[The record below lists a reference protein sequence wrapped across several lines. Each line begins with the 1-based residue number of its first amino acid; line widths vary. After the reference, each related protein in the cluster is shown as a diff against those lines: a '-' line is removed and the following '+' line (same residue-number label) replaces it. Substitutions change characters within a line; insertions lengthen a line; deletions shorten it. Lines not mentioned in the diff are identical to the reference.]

1 MSLKDRLGR
10 LTGDARTPAL
20 PSPQQDT
27 IGELRRRIEEVMN
40 RRDRLARPD
49 SPSSMRSGPPL
60 ENLITGEEV
69 ETGHGRFFS
78 SCSRME
84 GSDRHGHA
92 LIRELSRFDMKG
104 VALLGGSEAFAG
116 CSPEDALFVDTET
129 TGLAGGTG
137 TFPFLIGLGWFE
149 GGTFVTCQLFARD
162 FSEEPSMLA
171 YLQELARNRRF
182 LVSFNG
188 RAYDMNLLTARFILN
203 RQQDVLSGMP
213 HLDLLHPGRRL
224 LRHRMENA
232 RLLTFETSVLG
243 IEREG
248 DVPGCE
254 IPRRYF
260 DWLRRRDGRLM
271 EDVFRH
277 NRLDIV
283 SMAALLK
290 HLTDLVGGGL
300 EPERTHHGDILAAA
314 RFLHERGHTQAARRL
329 YEGVSSSFDREVSLA
344 ARRSLSLIHRRAG
357 AWEEAVPLWEAMLA
371 EDPRDVFA
379 AEELAKYLEHR
390 RQDYA
395 RAKLI
400 VRMALDGCRSL
411 CDEDRHALEHRL
423 HRLLAKSSP

>member
-1 MSLKDRLGR
+1 
-10 LTGDARTPAL
+10 
-20 PSPQQDT
+20 
-27 IGELRRRIEEVMN
+27 
-40 RRDRLARPD
+40 
-49 SPSSMRSGPPL
+49 MRSGPPL

-162 FSEEPSMLA
+162 FSEERAMLA
-171 YLQELARNRRF
+171 FLTGAASGKKF
-182 LVSFNG
+182 LVTFNG

-248 DVPGCE
+248 DVPGVRYPGGTSTGCGAATAASWRTCSGTTAWTSCPW
-254 IPRRYF
+254 PR
-260 DWLRRRDGRLM
+260 
-271 EDVFRH
+271 
-277 NRLDIV
+277 
-283 SMAALLK
+283 S
-290 HLTDLVGGGL
+290 
-300 EPERTHHGDILAAA
+300 
-314 RFLHERGHTQAARRL
+314 
-329 YEGVSSSFDREVSLA
+329 
-344 ARRSLSLIHRRAG
+344 
-357 AWEEAVPLWEAMLA
+357 
-371 EDPRDVFA
+371 
-379 AEELAKYLEHR
+379 
-390 RQDYA
+390 
-395 RAKLI
+395 
-400 VRMALDGCRSL
+400 
-411 CDEDRHALEHRL
+411 
-423 HRLLAKSSP
+423 